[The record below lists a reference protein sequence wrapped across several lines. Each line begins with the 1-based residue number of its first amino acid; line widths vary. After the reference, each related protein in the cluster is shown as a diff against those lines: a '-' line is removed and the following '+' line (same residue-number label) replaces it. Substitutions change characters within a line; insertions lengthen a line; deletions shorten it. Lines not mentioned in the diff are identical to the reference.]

1 MPPLGGPSVA
11 PSTRSWLG
19 VARELTVGTPVAPTN
34 TIPMDPKSY
43 TPEDTP
49 KFLPDEAIRGSMAK
63 LYEDIIGPADATFS
77 FGGPAFLDT
86 HGFFLDNIFG
96 DLSTTGTLSAG
107 TSTSFSGSPAVGA
120 TQVTVGLGTSF
131 TVGQAVQI
139 DVGAISEV
147 VTLTN
152 TGASLLGFSGNPL
165 RFAHGA
171 AGTVFTVVAPFTH
184 TFALLNSQ
192 LGYGGVPG
200 AQPPTLTLTDNTNL
214 NYGGT
219 PGTNTSGARAYAS
232 SCVSGVDISGN
243 VEQLLDFKVKGNSWP
258 SQPAAVTP
266 TNTISNIIPQ
276 ANWKSQLYIG
286 GTAAS
291 NLITTNGEWAVN
303 IKRQLQVYWTS
314 QGTISPY
321 IIARGPLDASLSMK
335 FTAPADETPLAYMRY
350 DGPLWVHIVL
360 NSGNVGGTS
369 LSMTIDANTV
379 QFTKSKPGRNAVL
392 MDFDNSAECIANVT
406 NVGGTGGLGPV
417 AVQLVNAL
425 PTY

>member
-1 MPPLGGPSVA
+1 MPIGGPSVA

-19 VARELTVGTPVAPTN
+19 VARELVAGTPVGPTN
-34 TIPMDPKSY
+34 TIPMDAKSY
-43 TPEDTP
+43 SPEDTP
-49 KFLPDEAIRGSMAK
+49 KFLPDEAIRGSMAM

-96 DLSTTGTLSAG
+96 DLSTTGTVSA
-107 TSTSFSGSPAVGA
+107 
-120 TQVTVGLGTSF
+120 VTVGNGTTF
-131 TVGQAVQI
+131 TVGQNVQI
-139 DVGAISEV
+139 DTGSISEV
-147 VTLTN
+147 VTLTVA
-152 TGASLLGFSGNPL
+152 ASTSIGFGNNPL

-171 AGTVFTVVAPFTH
+171 SGTVFTVVAPFTH
-184 TFALLNSQ
+184 NFSLLNSQ

-219 PGTNTSGARAYAS
+219 PGTSGARAYAS
-232 SCVSGVDISGN
+232 ACVSAVDISGN
-243 VEQLLDFKVKGNSWP
+243 VEQLLDFKVTGNSWP

-276 ANWKSQLYIG
+276 ANWKSQLYVG
-286 GTAAS
+286 GTAAA

-321 IIARGPLDASLSMK
+321 IIARGPLSAMLSMK
-335 FTAPADETPLAYMRY
+335 LTAPSDETPLAWMLY
-350 DGPLWVHIVL
+350 DGPQWVHINL
-360 NSGNVGGTS
+360 NSGNAGGTA
-369 LSMTIDANTV
+369 LSMTIDAQNV
-379 QFTKSKPGRNAVL
+379 QFVKSKPGRSAVL
-392 MDFDNSAECIANVT
+392 MDFDNTGECIANTT
-406 NVGGTGGLGPV
+406 NTGGTGGLGPV
-417 AVQLVNAL
+417 KVQLVNAL

>member
-1 MPPLGGPSVA
+1 MALGGPTVA
-11 PSTRSWLG
+11 PSTQSWLG
-19 VARELTVGTPVAPTN
+19 VARELTAGTPVSPTN
-34 TIPMDPKSY
+34 TIPMDAKSY
-43 TPEDTP
+43 SPEDTP
-49 KFLPDEAIRGSMAK
+49 KFLPDEAIRGSMAM

-96 DLSTTGTLSAG
+96 DLSTTGTASAG

-120 TQVTVGLGTSF
+120 TTVTVGNGTTF
-131 TVGQAVQI
+131 TVGQNVQI
-139 DVGAISEV
+139 DVGSISEV
-147 VTLTN
+147 VTLDAT
-152 TGASLLGFSGNPL
+152 ASTSIGFGKNPL

-171 AGTVFTVVAPFTH
+171 SGTVVACVAPFTH

-200 AQPPTLTLTDNTNL
+200 AQPPTLTLTDHTGL

-219 PGTNTSGARAYAS
+219 PGTNTNYARSYPSA
-232 SCVSGVDISGN
+232 CVSGIDISGN
-243 VEQLLDFKVKGNSWP
+243 VEQLLDFKVTGNSWV
-258 SQPAAVTP
+258 SIPAAAAP
-266 TNTISNIIPQ
+266 TNTISNVIPQ
-276 ANWKSQLYIG
+276 ANWKSQLYVG
-286 GTAAS
+286 GTAPA

-321 IIARGPLDASLSMK
+321 IIARGPLSATLSMK
-335 FTAPADETPLAYMRY
+335 FTAPSDESPLNYMLST
-350 DGPLWVHIVL
+350 GPLWVHINL
-360 NSGNVGGTS
+360 NSGNTGGTA
-369 LSMTIDANTV
+369 LSMTIDANSV
-379 QFTKSKPGRNAVL
+379 QFTKSKPGRSAVL
-392 MDFDNSAECIANVT
+392 VDFDNSAECIANTT

-417 AVQLVNAL
+417 KVQLVNAL

>member
-1 MPPLGGPSVA
+1 
-11 PSTRSWLG
+11 
-19 VARELTVGTPVAPTN
+19 
-34 TIPMDPKSY
+34 MDAKSY
-43 TPEDTP
+43 SPEDTP
-49 KFLPDEAIRGSMAK
+49 KFLPDEAIRGSMAM

-96 DLSTTGTLSAG
+96 DLSTTGTVSAG
-107 TSTSFSGSPAVGA
+107 TSTAFSGSPAVGA
-120 TQVTVGLGTSF
+120 TVVTVGNGTTF
-131 TVGQAVQI
+131 TVGQNVQI
-139 DVGAISEV
+139 DTGSISEV
-147 VTLTN
+147 VTLTVA
-152 TGASLLGFSGNPL
+152 ASTSIGFGNNPL

-171 AGTVFTVVAPFTH
+171 SGTVFTVVAPFTH
-184 TFALLNSQ
+184 NFSLLNSQ

-232 SCVSGVDISGN
+232 ACVSAVDISGN
-243 VEQLLDFKVKGNSWP
+243 VEQLLDFKVTGNSWP

-276 ANWKSQLYIG
+276 ANWKSQLYVG
-286 GTAAS
+286 GTAAA
-291 NLITTNGEWAVN
+291 NL

-321 IIARGPLDASLSMK
+321 IIARGPLSAMLSMK
-335 FTAPADETPLAYMRY
+335 LTAPSDETPLAWMLY
-350 DGPLWVHIVL
+350 DGPQWVHINL
-360 NSGNVGGTS
+360 NSGNAGGTA
-369 LSMTIDANTV
+369 LSMTIDAQNV
-379 QFTKSKPGRNAVL
+379 QFVKSKPGRSAVL
-392 MDFDNSAECIANVT
+392 MDFDNTGECIANTT
-406 NVGGTGGLGPV
+406 NTGGTGGLGPV
-417 AVQLVNAL
+417 KVQLVNAL

>member
-1 MPPLGGPSVA
+1 MALGGPSVA
-11 PSTRSWLG
+11 PSARSWLG
-19 VARELTVGTPVAPTN
+19 VARELTVGTPVSPTN
-34 TIPMDPKSY
+34 TIPMDAKSY
-43 TPEDTP
+43 SPEDTP
-49 KFLPDEAIRGSMAK
+49 KFLPDEAIRGSMAM

-96 DLSTTGTLSAG
+96 DLSTTGTVSAG

-120 TQVTVGLGTSF
+120 TVATVGNGTTF
-131 TVGQAVQI
+131 TVGQNVQI
-139 DVGAISEV
+139 DTGSVAEV
-147 VTLTN
+147 VTLTA
-152 TGASLLGFSGNPL
+152 TASTSIGFGNNPL

-171 AGTVFTVVAPFTH
+171 SGTVFTVVAPFTH
-184 TFALLNSQ
+184 NFALLNSQ

-219 PGTNTSGARAYAS
+219 PGTNTSGARAYPS
-232 SCVSGVDISGN
+232 SCVSAVDISGN
-243 VEQLLDFKVKGNSWP
+243 VEQLLDFKVTGNSWV
-258 SQPAAVTP
+258 SIPAAVTP

-286 GTAAS
+286 GTAPA

-314 QGTISPY
+314 QGTISPF
-321 IIARGPLDASLSMK
+321 IIARGPLSASLSMK
-335 FTAPADETPLAYMRY
+335 FTAPADETPLSYMLY
-350 DGPLWVHIVL
+350 QGPLWVHIAL
-360 NSGNVGGTS
+360 NSGNTGGTA
-369 LSMTIDANTV
+369 LSMTLDLNTV
-379 QFTKSKPGRNAVL
+379 QFTKAKPGRSAVL
-392 MDFDNSAECIANVT
+392 MDFDDTAEAIANTT

-417 AVQLVNAL
+417 KVQLVNQL

>member
-1 MPPLGGPSVA
+1 MALGGPSVA

-19 VARELTVGTPVAPTN
+19 VARELTAGTPVSPTN
-34 TIPMDPKSY
+34 TIPMDAKSY
-43 TPEDTP
+43 SPEDTP
-49 KFLPDEAIRGSMAK
+49 KFLPDEAIRGSMAL

-86 HGFFLDNIFG
+86 HGFFLDSAFG
-96 DLSTTGTLSAG
+96 DLSTTGTVSAG
-107 TSTSFSGSPAVGA
+107 TSTAFSGSPAVGA
-120 TQVTVGLGTSF
+120 TVATVGNGTTF
-131 TVGQAVQI
+131 TVGQTVQFDSGSI
-139 DVGAISEV
+139 AEV
-147 VTLTN
+147 VTLTA
-152 TGASLLGFSGNPL
+152 TASTSIGFGNNPL

-171 AGTVFTVVAPFTH
+171 SGTVFTVVAPFTH

-219 PGTNTSGARAYAS
+219 PGTNTAGARAYPS
-232 SCVSGVDISGN
+232 SCVSAVDISGN
-243 VEQLLDFKVKGNSWP
+243 VEQLLDFKVTGNSWV
-258 SQPAAVTP
+258 SIPAAVTP

-276 ANWKSQLYIG
+276 ANWKSSLYIG
-286 GTAAS
+286 GTAAA

-314 QGTISPY
+314 QGTISPF
-321 IIARGPLDASLSMK
+321 IIARGPLSAMLSMK
-335 FTAPADETPLAYMRY
+335 FTAPADETPLSYMLY
-350 DGPLWVHIVL
+350 QGPLWVHIVL
-360 NSGNVGGTS
+360 NSGNTGGTS

-379 QFTKSKPGRNAVL
+379 QFTKSKPGRSAVL
-392 MDFDNSAECIANVT
+392 MDFDNTGECIANTT

-417 AVQLVNAL
+417 TVKLVNQI